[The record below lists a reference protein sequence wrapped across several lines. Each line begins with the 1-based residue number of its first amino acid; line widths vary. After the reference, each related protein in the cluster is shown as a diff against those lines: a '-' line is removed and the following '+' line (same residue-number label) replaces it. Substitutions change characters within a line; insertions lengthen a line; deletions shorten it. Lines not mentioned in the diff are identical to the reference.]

1 MNAFL
6 FALGLVVVIATGFS
20 VLFTMVLPRR
30 PAGIGRVSLW
40 INRGVR
46 LVFVGLTRFARSYE
60 AKDAILA
67 PVGPVALVV
76 QLMAWAAA
84 FILGFGLMLQPTT
97 HNLADGLLQ
106 ALGSLFTVGT
116 IHPGGAENLPLDVAA
131 GAVWVVIVALQIAY
145 LPALYAAFSQREG
158 LVAMLESRAGVPAW
172 GPELLARHQLV
183 GIIDTLPDLYSAWE
197 EWAAAVAESHTTYP
211 VLLLFRSPEPWF
223 SWLLALLAVLDG
235 AAMHLALSPA
245 TASSNAR
252 LCLRMGF
259 TALDRIG
266 SMLGWR
272 LDPDPLPET
281 PIDLSF
287 DDFDRAVGML
297 KEVGFPTERS
307 AEEAWPDFHGWRV
320 NYETA
325 AYRLADRLVAPPAPW
340 SGSRRHISRQVVEPR
355 RPPHRR
361 PASTTAAFTPRPFVS
376 RWRGSNPLQAAPKA
390 GPDPDHP
397 SAADTSGS
405 DTGRAAT

>member
-1 MNAFL
+1 MIWAELPASGKGAMDAFA
-6 FALGLVVVIATGFS
+6 FVLGLLLVLGTGAS

-30 PAGIGRVSLW
+30 PSGFERASLW
-40 INRGVR
+40 VNSAVR
-46 LVFVGLTRFARSYE
+46 VVFIWLARLARSYE
-60 AKDAILA
+60 AKDAVLA
-67 PVGPVALVV
+67 PTGPVALVA
-76 QLMAWAAA
+76 QLAVWAAA
-84 FILGFGLMLQPTT
+84 FIVGFGLMLVPTT

-106 ALGSLFTVGT
+106 SVGSVFTVGAV
-116 IHPGGAENLPLDVAA
+116 HSGGPENVPIDVAA
-131 GAVWVVIVALQIAY
+131 GAVWVVVVALQIAY

-183 GIIDTLPDLYSAWE
+183 GIIDTLPELYSAWE
-197 EWAAAVAESHTTYP
+197 EWAAGVAESHTTYP

-235 AAMHLALSPA
+235 AAMHLAVAPA

-259 TALDRIG
+259 TTLDRIG

-272 LDPDPLPET
+272 IDPDPMPEA
-281 PIDLSF
+281 PIQLTYGEF
-287 DDFDRAVGML
+287 EKAVRML
-297 KEVGFPTERS
+297 EGAGFPLERT

-325 AYRLADRLVAPPAPW
+325 AYRLADRLVVPPAPW
-340 SGSRRHISRQVVEPR
+340 SGPRRHIGPDIVEPR

-361 PASTTAAFTPRPFVS
+361 PSLRTI
-376 RWRGSNPLQAAPKA
+376 GA
-390 GPDPDHP
+390 GGT
-397 SAADTSGS
+397 TSGPGPS
-405 DTGRAAT
+405 PTSA

>member
-1 MNAFL
+1 VNDF
-6 FALGLVVVIATGFS
+6 FFVLGLLVVMATGAS

-30 PAGIGRVSLW
+30 PTGFERLSLGV
-40 INRGVR
+40 NRAVR
-46 LVFVGLTRFARSYE
+46 LVFVGLSKLARSYE
-60 AKDAILA
+60 AKDAVLA
-67 PVGPVALVV
+67 PVGPVALVA
-76 QLMAWAAA
+76 QLVFWAAS
-84 FILGFGLMLQPTT
+84 FIVGFGLMLQATT

-106 ALGSLFTVGT
+106 ALGSVFTVGAV
-116 IHPGGAENLPLDVAA
+116 HPGGPENLPLDVAA
-131 GAVWVVIVALQIAY
+131 GAIWVVVVALQIAY
-145 LPALYAAFSQREG
+145 LPALYSAFSQREG

-197 EWAAAVAESHTTYP
+197 EWAAGVAESHTTYP

-266 SMLGWR
+266 SMLGWD
-272 LDPDPLPET
+272 LDPDPMPEA
-281 PIDLSF
+281 PIDLTF
-287 DDFDRAVGML
+287 AEFEQAVGML
-297 KEVGFPTERS
+297 EEVGFPIERG

-320 NYETA
+320 NYETV
-325 AYRLADRLVAPPAPW
+325 AYRLADRLVVPPAPW
-340 SGSRRHISRQVVEPR
+340 SGPRRHVGPDIVEPR

-361 PASTTAAFTPRPFVS
+361 PAHSADAFAPRQV
-376 RWRGSNPLQAAPKA
+376 APRR
-390 GPDPDHP
+390 P
-397 SAADTSGS
+397 SADPVTDPPASEVGS
-405 DTGRAAT
+405 DLAPGTPGTDGGTGCT